1 MCVPR
6 PGGRQGAS
14 PPRPPPPNRPP
25 LTPCPSPLAP
35 RPDLAPTPTPTPADG
50 YARMTVYNASHMLWE
65 QRMTDNEYPNNG
77 AVIDAMLLIN
87 ENH

>member
-1 MCVPR
+1 M
-6 PGGRQGAS
+6 
-14 PPRPPPPNRPP
+14 
-25 LTPCPSPLAP
+25 PLAP
-35 RPDLAPTPTPTPADG
+35 SLDPNPKTPADG

-65 QRMTDNEYPNNG
+65 QRMTDDEYPNNG

>member
-1 MCVPR
+1 
-6 PGGRQGAS
+6 
-14 PPRPPPPNRPP
+14 
-25 LTPCPSPLAP
+25 
-35 RPDLAPTPTPTPADG
+35 
-50 YARMTVYNASHMLWE
+50 MTVYNASHMLWE